1 MTISC
6 VPLISSESISRLP
19 FKFGGFEKSPV
30 PDFITILVRDDSPIP
45 EPLAGAGDGGSL
57 VQRVQLLSSDKSV
70 WESIAPAL
78 PVISTNI
85 NVQINRLHLLMN
97 LYLHEVPDK
106 NLFEALL
113 QEVDIYTAS
122 LKGARSYEKKMGWN
136 DFYLINLVHFP
147 ESMLERLALHL
158 QSDKNEIEIK
168 AFRDLPVKAL
178 FYKKMID
185 LGLLSPEMIA
195 SYPQESSL
203 KAVKYALEKKEYE
216 YFCIFTADN
225 STTDVMHLLE
235 DVKKDLEEEPLKKFL
250 SQMVPL
256 SRSLDRA
263 YGQKKLADK
272 IKEWVKV
279 VKFFSK
285 V

>member
-6 VPLISSESISRLP
+6 ASLVSKESFSLLPL
-19 FKFGGFEKSPV
+19 KFGGFEKSPV

-45 EPLAGAGDGGSL
+45 EPLAGAGGISPL
-57 VQRVQLLSSDKSV
+57 VPRVQLLSSDNSI
-70 WESIAPAL
+70 WESITPVL
-78 PVISTNI
+78 PEISIDI
-85 NVQINRLHLLMN
+85 NVQISRLHLVMN
-97 LYLHEVPDK
+97 HYLHEVADK
-106 NLFEALL
+106 NLFKALL
-113 QEVDIYTAS
+113 REVEIYTAS
-122 LKGARSYEKKMGWN
+122 LKGARSFEKKMDWN
-136 DFYLINLVHFP
+136 DFYLINLVYFP
-147 ESMLERLALHL
+147 ESILDRLALHF

-216 YFCIFTADN
+216 HFCIFTADN

-235 DVKKDLEEEPLKKFL
+235 DFKKDLEEEPLKKFL
-250 SQMVPL
+250 SQMIPL
-256 SRSLDRA
+256 SCFLNRA